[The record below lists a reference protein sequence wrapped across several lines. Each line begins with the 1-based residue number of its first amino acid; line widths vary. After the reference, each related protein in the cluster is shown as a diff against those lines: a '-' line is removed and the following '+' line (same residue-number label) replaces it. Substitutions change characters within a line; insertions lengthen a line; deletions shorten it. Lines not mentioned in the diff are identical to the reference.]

1 MGVEAGLDSG
11 VQGLTE
17 GSLLEQ
23 EGPGKQQQ
31 PQVDLHSQPPPT
43 GSTQAICAIPSPG
56 QGTGPQDPTHGGAQL
71 RVEAGAR
78 LLLGLGPRGP
88 RVSLKGPRQ
97 LSGQLITTQRGESSG
112 GLHTGVSVCSRA
124 HAHVDL
130 CGAACAGAHRFR
142 VCCDANVSVGACGA
156 PVGMST

>member
-23 EGPGKQQQ
+23 EGPGKQQR
-31 PQVDLHSQPPPT
+31 PQVDLHGQPPPT

-56 QGTGPQDPTHGGAQL
+56 QGTGLQDPTHGGAQR
-71 RVEAGAR
+71 RVEAGVS

-97 LSGQLITTQRGESSG
+97 LSGRLITTQRGESSG
-112 GLHTGVSVCSRA
+112 DLHTGMSVRSRA
-124 HAHVDL
+124 HAHWVDPPAL
-130 CGAACAGAHRFR
+130 GHTGSGSAVTRTCRGGVGGTCGHER
-142 VCCDANVSVGACGA
+142 
-156 PVGMST
+156 MTT